1 MFFLWVKIINIK
13 KINKIND
20 IFEVIDNSELDGFSI
35 IIERIGNA
43 VSLID
48 DTTKTVIEENI
59 EDTEEYLNIKDTA
72 DHVKINKKLN
82 WIDKANKIPRYVATP
97 LPPLNFNQTGK
108 TCPKN
113 ASRHDNWISPGKY
126 CCVIIT
132 GI

>member
-82 WIDKANKIPRYVATP
+82 WIDKANKIP
-97 LPPLNFNQTGK
+97 K
-108 TCPKN
+108 
-113 ASRHDNWISPGKY
+113 
-126 CCVIIT
+126 
-132 GI
+132 